1 MGNRVLVIFLTL
13 VVWFVLGLTPI
24 QTYFSEKALDTFFQ
38 WRGPIDPGQEV
49 VIIAVDEASLDKYGA
64 WPWPRCLHAKLLE
77 KIRSAKAIGFDFLF
91 PEPTS
96 CDEAF
101 SQALAKAPPTV
112 LAVAKNS
119 LGGLIKPTNTIKNY
133 SGLGHIDVRL
143 GTSGVVR
150 RAILKY
156 EPYIPCFG
164 LIMLKVAGVQ
174 LPYSLPQNEPLI
186 NYYGPSNSFVRVSYS
201 DVLENKISLE
211 FFKEKFVL
219 IGVDALGLGDAYVTP
234 FRSYRPTPGIEI
246 QATILQN
253 LRDKA
258 FLNELPFEFYLVI
271 IAIFCLLPLFIWPA
285 LTESLN
291 LLLNLA
297 IIFGVV
303 ITGYLGFLNRWFID
317 PSPSLIFFILL
328 YLVYLIFQGVLMT
341 GRISSLLRDMDQEI
355 GKGLKFLSNS
365 AIQTDTNSLQ
375 RRPQGSMRLL
385 GKLQESVKVMGL
397 QRHFIENFLRQDMPP
412 LILWELPEGNPVLAS
427 KLFKEL
433 LGNCL
438 GEKLLPDLNKF
449 KNCLKEHGLNGVS
462 EQVDTLFASCI
473 KEGVKQ
479 NIPVSF
485 KHQGR
490 IRYFTVTIQPVK
502 ASDVPFQGLLAIF
515 SDITDVKEIEK
526 LKDEVVSI
534 MSHELKL
541 PLTSILGYG
550 EMLTSSL
557 TGNSKVYASEICF
570 QANRLNRLI
579 VDFLD
584 VTRIERGK
592 VELRP
597 LPVDL
602 TELIGEAIDA
612 VALPAKEKNITIKVK
627 GPQYV
632 TPIKLDGPLMLQ
644 AFINLLDNAVKFS
657 PEGGEVTVSLVEEEN
672 RFLIAV
678 EDQGPGIPP
687 AHRSRIFDKFFQGE
701 NISSR
706 NGFGLGLS
714 FVKQVV
720 AAHKGEISAQE
731 GKKGQGALFVISL
744 PKNENG
750 NQ

>member
-1 MGNRVLVIFLTL
+1 VGNRVLVIFLAL
-13 VVWFVLGLTPI
+13 VLWFVLGLTPI

-96 CDEAF
+96 CDKIF

-112 LAVAKNS
+112 LAVTKNS
-119 LGGLIKPTNTIKNY
+119 FGDLIKPANTIKNY

-164 LIMLKVAGVQ
+164 LMMLKIAGMQ

-201 DVLENKISLE
+201 DVLENKISLD
-211 FFKEKFVL
+211 FFDKKFVL
-219 IGVDALGLGDAYVTP
+219 VGVDALGLGDAYVTP

-253 LRDKA
+253 LKDKA
-258 FLNELPFEFYLVI
+258 FLNEFPYELYLII
-271 IAIFCLLPLFIWPA
+271 IAILSLLPLFIWPA
-285 LTESLN
+285 MTE
-291 LLLNLA
+291 LLNLFFNLG
-297 IIFGVV
+297 IIFAVV
-303 ITGYLGFLNRWFID
+303 IAGYLGFLNRWFFD
-317 PSPSLIFFILL
+317 PSPSLTFFVLL
-328 YLVYLIFQGVLMT
+328 YLVHLIFQGVVIT
-341 GRISSLLRDMDQEI
+341 GHISSLLRDMDHEI
-355 GKGLKFLSNS
+355 GKGLNFLSNPGHN
-365 AIQTDTNSLQ
+365 TNMDISRRQ
-375 RRPQGSMRLL
+375 RQGSLKLL
-385 GKLQESVKVMGL
+385 GKLQESIKVMGL
-397 QRHFIENFLRQDMPP
+397 QRHFIENFLREDMPP

-433 LGNCL
+433 LDHCL
-438 GEKLLPDLNKF
+438 GERLLPNLNKF
-449 KNCLKEHGLNGVS
+449 KNCLKEHCLNGAS
-462 EQVDTLFASCI
+462 EEIESIFSSCI
-473 KEGVKQ
+473 KEGIKQ
-479 NIPVSF
+479 NIPVSL

-490 IRYFTVTIQPVK
+490 IRYFTLTIQPVK
-502 ASDVPFQGLLAIF
+502 AIDVPFKGLLAIF
-515 SDITDVKEIEK
+515 SDITEVKEIEK

-550 EMLTSSL
+550 EMLTSTLS
-557 TGNSKVYASEICF
+557 GNPKVYASEICF

-612 VALPAKEKNITIKVK
+612 VALPAEDKNIIIKVK
-627 GPQYV
+627 GPQFV
-632 TPIKLDGPLMLQ
+632 TPIKLDGPLILQ
-644 AFINLLDNAVKFS
+644 ALINLLDNAVKFS
-657 PEGGEVTVSLVEEEN
+657 PEGAEVIISLREEED
-672 RFLIAV
+672 RFIIAV

-687 AHRSRIFDKFFQGE
+687 AHRDRIFEKFFQGE

-720 AAHKGEISAQE
+720 VAHKGEVSVQE
-731 GKKGQGALFVISL
+731 GKNGQGAVFVISL
-744 PKNENG
+744 PKNT
-750 NQ
+750 Q